1 MQYIYLYW
9 LVKHDVKQSIYSIVL
24 YKWLYLLINTQE
36 QKKYSNGK
44 PVINNDTYNTKIYI
58 YVIKQDANKSKYI
71 KLIFLVV

>member
-1 MQYIYLYW
+1 M
-9 LVKHDVKQSIYSIVL
+9 L